1 MAIFIFLKN
10 SSDIYRIA
18 ENKDVMDQNK
28 NFFDD
33 QYDLVTVNQEDFNNI
48 RLNKKTIVSRVGDTV
63 TLEDLTVSF
72 SESSKMQENINSIIS
87 VMDNYLIGNSNKPM
101 ASDIIT
107 YKNYIQTINPTTLIT
122 DEDFSKTPPIPPIP
136 LNSSVEEYV
145 ENQGIK
151 AISVLQL
158 L

>member
-1 MAIFIFLKN
+1 MAIFIFQKN

-18 ENKDVMDQNK
+18 ENQEVMDQNK

-33 QYDLVTVNQEDFNNI
+33 QYDLVTVNQENFDGL

-63 TLEDLTVSF
+63 TLEDFPISF
-72 SESSKMQENINSIIS
+72 TESAMMQEDINSIIS
-87 VMDNYLIGNSNKPM
+87 VIDEYLISNSNKPM

-107 YKNYIQTINPTTLIT
+107 YKNYIQTINPKTLIT
-122 DEDFSKTPPIPPIP
+122 DEDFSKTPPTPPIP

-151 AISVLQL
+151 TINILQL